1 MRASSLFWIAVGAV
15 LVASRLA
22 HNTILWADEDYH
34 LAAAIQLL
42 HGKTLYR
49 DLWYDKPPLGAL
61 WPLAWGAWPGWP
73 LRLASAA
80 TALAACRFAFL
91 LAARLWTRREGFAA
105 AALLAFYSVFYFAHS
120 TIPVEPDTLLL
131 LPHLAAVYAS
141 AARRPLAAGLAAG
154 LAFLLT
160 PKGAA
165 VLLACVL
172 FHPSGWR
179 ALLAGFA
186 IPNAAAAV
194 WLTSA
199 GAWSG
204 YLEQVW
210 RWGMLYAGLP
220 PTIGPAPLAR
230 LAGWLGFHAVLVL
243 GVIFGAVWRREL
255 LRASWAPLAGWFAV
269 SLAAAA
275 IGWRLVPRYLNQ
287 ILPPLTIAAA
297 PGLAWLCSEWRRAR
311 MALVLTAVALAV
323 PLVRFGPRY
332 FQLAYEAAF
341 AGGVHDWV
349 DVYLDQES
357 RRAAKVVN
365 QIARSGDTIF
375 IWGYRPNIVAYTRLP
390 VASRYWES
398 QPLTG
403 VAADRHLYETR
414 PLDAA
419 WAARNRQ
426 EAVRSRP
433 AIVVDGLSRINPAL
447 DIHNFP
453 ELAQWMRQYCQV
465 AEDGGIVVYRRC
477 ASLP

>member
-1 MRASSLFWIAVGAV
+1 MRASSLFWIAVGGV
-15 LVASRLA
+15 LLASRLA
-22 HNTILWADEDYH
+22 HTTILWADEDYH

-49 DLWYDKPPLGAL
+49 DLWYDKPPLSAL
-61 WPLAWGAWPGWP
+61 WPLLWGAWPGWP
-73 LRLASAA
+73 LRIVSAA
-80 TALAACRFAFL
+80 TVLAACRFAFL
-91 LAARLWTRREGFAA
+91 LAARLWTPREGFAA
-105 AALLAFYSVFYFAHS
+105 AGMVAFYSVFYFAHS
-120 TIPVEPDTLLL
+120 TIPVEPDTLLM
-131 LPHLAAVYAS
+131 LPHLAAVYWA
-141 AARRPLAAGLAAG
+141 AARKPFAAGVAAGLG
-154 LAFLLT
+154 FLLT

-165 VLLACVL
+165 VLAACFL

-179 ALLAGFA
+179 AMLSGFA
-186 IPNAAAAV
+186 IPNAAAAA
-194 WLTSA
+194 WLVGA
-199 GAWSG
+199 RAWSG

-210 RWGMLYAGLP
+210 RWGLLYAGLP

-230 LAGWLGFHAVLVL
+230 LAGWLGFHAALAIGVVLSAVRRRPAMRGPWVVL
-243 GVIFGAVWRREL
+243 A
-255 LRASWAPLAGWFAV
+255 AWFAI

-287 ILPPLTIAAA
+287 ILPPLAIAAA
-297 PGLAWLCSEWRRAR
+297 PGLAWLWSERRRAR
-311 MALVLTAVALAV
+311 VALVLTAAVLAV
-323 PLVRFGPRY
+323 PVVRFGPRY

-357 RRAAKVVN
+357 RRAARLVDR
-365 QIARSGDTIF
+365 IARPGDTIF

-419 WAARNRQ
+419 WAARNRR
-426 EAVRSRP
+426 EAVRGMP

-447 DIHNFP
+447 DIHSFP
-453 ELAQWMRQYCQV
+453 EMAEWMRQYCQV
-465 AEDGGIVVYRRC
+465 AEDTGIVVYRRC